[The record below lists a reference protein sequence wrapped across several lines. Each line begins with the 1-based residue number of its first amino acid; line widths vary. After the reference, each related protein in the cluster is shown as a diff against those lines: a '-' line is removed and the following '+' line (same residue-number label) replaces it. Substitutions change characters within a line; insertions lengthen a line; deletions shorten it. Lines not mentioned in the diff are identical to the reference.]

1 MWHRLISALAIVI
14 ILLFVWQEVKQGR
27 AGIVPAGVVK
37 ITSNTDAQ
45 VYVDNQSKGTIRA
58 SQPRVL
64 SDLKPGRHIIGLSA
78 LGFKSK
84 NIAVMVQNGQQL
96 EQAFNLETEAA
107 VTPSIN
113 TVGFKDL
120 AQSLESAEDG
130 AVLFLAAGEYQLSS
144 NLEVQK
150 SISLIGA
157 GLSQT
162 RITSS
167 LAGVMMRFSGSELH
181 LKGISFVHTGKQK
194 SDVVSIEDAKIKIED
209 CRFSGG
215 YSTDKPR
222 KDGDGLWLHGH
233 SSGSIV
239 RSHFE
244 NNSMNGL
251 EIQDSSNIRLEHNEL
266 TRNDIVGLS
275 IWNTAKVEAF
285 DNTMF
290 LNKKKGVQVSDQA
303 WVRLVRNKITFNTD
317 SGISF
322 FGSSS
327 GTVENNTLI
336 ANQYGLEI
344 MGQSTVSVSK
354 NLITKHQEAIYTGKN
369 AHPTIGQNTFL
380 KNDKNLTYE
389 K

>member
-1 MWHRLISALAIVI
+1 MWRKLIPTLVIALVVY
-14 ILLFVWQEVKQGR
+14 FVWQEATQGR
-27 AGIVPAGVVK
+27 MGLVSPGVVT

-45 VYVDNQSKGTIRA
+45 LYIDGTLSGTIRA
-58 SQPRVL
+58 SQMRVL
-64 SDLKPGRHIIGLSA
+64 NDLKPGRHIIGLSA

-84 NIAVMVQNGQQL
+84 NVGVMVENGQQL
-96 EQAFNLETEAA
+96 ERTFNLETEPGVAPTTKTVA
-107 VTPSIN
+107 FNDLEQSIDN
-113 TVGFKDL
+113 AK
-120 AQSLESAEDG
+120 DG
-130 AVLFLAAGEYQLSS
+130 AVLFLAAGDYGLLS
-144 NLEVQK
+144 NVKVQK

-157 GLSQT
+157 GLSLT

-167 LAGVMMRFSGSELH
+167 LAGIMMRFNGSDLH
-181 LKGISFVHTGKQK
+181 LKGISFVHLGKQK
-194 SDVVSIEDAKIKIED
+194 SDVVSIEDAKINIED
-209 CRFSGG
+209 CRFTGG

-251 EIQDSSNIRLEHNEL
+251 EVQDSSNVKLEHNEF

-275 IWNTAKVEAF
+275 IWNTSKVQAF
-285 DNTMF
+285 DNTML
-290 LNKKKGVQVSDQA
+290 LNKKKGIQVSDQA
-303 WVRLVRNKITFNTD
+303 SVRLSRNKISFNTD

-336 ANQYGLEI
+336 ANQYGMEI
-344 MGQSTVSVSK
+344 MGESTVSVSK
-354 NLITKHQEAIYTGKN
+354 NLIIKHQEAIYTGKR
-369 AHPTIGQNTFL
+369 ATPKIGQNTFL

>member
-1 MWHRLISALAIVI
+1 MWHRLISALAIVV

-45 VYVDNQSKGTIRA
+45 IFVDNESKGTIRA
-58 SQPRVL
+58 SQTRVL
-64 SDLKPGRHIIGLSA
+64 GDLKPGRHIIGLSA

-84 NIAVMVQNGQQL
+84 NVAVTLQNGQQL
-96 EQAFNLETEAA
+96 EQAFNLLPEATA
-107 VTPSIN
+107 TPTTK

-120 AQSLESAEDG
+120 AQSIENAEDG
-130 AVLFLAAGEYQLSS
+130 AVLFLAAGDYELSS
-144 NLEVQK
+144 NLKVQK
-150 SISLIGA
+150 AISLIGA
-157 GLSQT
+157 GLSLT

-167 LAGVMMRFSGSELH
+167 VAGVMMRFSDGELH
-181 LKGISFVHTGKQK
+181 LKGISFVHLGKQK
-194 SDVVSIEDAKIKIED
+194 SDVVSIEDAKINIED
-209 CRFSGG
+209 CRFAGG

-251 EIQDSSNIRLEHNEL
+251 EIQDSTNVKLEYNEFM
-266 TRNDIVGLS
+266 RNDIVGLS
-275 IWNTAKVEAF
+275 IWNTAKVQAF
-285 DNTMF
+285 DNTML
-290 LNKKKGVQVSDQA
+290 LNKKKGIQVSDQA
-303 WVRLVRNKITFNTD
+303 SVTLARNKISFNTD

-322 FGSSS
+322 FGSTS

-336 ANQYGLEI
+336 ANQYGMEI
-344 MGQSTVSVSK
+344 MGESTVSVSK
-354 NLITKHQEAIYTGKN
+354 NLITKHQEAIYTGKK
-369 AHPTIGQNTFL
+369 AHPKIGQNTYL

>member
-37 ITSNTDAQ
+37 ISSNTDAQ

-58 SQPRVL
+58 NQPRVL
-64 SDLKPGRHIIGLSA
+64 SDLKPGRHIIGLTA

-84 NIAVMVQNGQQL
+84 NVVLTVQNGQQL
-96 EQAFNLETEAA
+96 EQTFNLVPEAIA
-107 VTPSIN
+107 TPN
-113 TVGFKDL
+113 TKTVGFRDL
-120 AQSLESAEDG
+120 AQSIENAEDG

-144 NLEVQK
+144 NLKVEK

-157 GLSQT
+157 GYSQT

-167 LAGVMMRFSGSELH
+167 LSGIMLRFNGGELH
-181 LKGISFVHTGKQK
+181 LKGIGFVHTGKQK
-194 SDVVSIEDAKIKIED
+194 SDVLSIEDAKINIED

-244 NNSMNGL
+244 NNAMNGL
-251 EIQDSSNIRLEHNEL
+251 EIQDGSNIRLERNDFM
-266 TRNDIVGLS
+266 RNDIVGLS

-285 DNTMF
+285 DNTML
-290 LNKKKGVQVSDQA
+290 LNKKKGIQVSDQA
-303 WVRLVRNKITFNTD
+303 SVTLARNKITFNTD

-322 FGSSS
+322 FGTTS

-336 ANQYGLEI
+336 ANRYGLEI
-344 MGQSTVSVSK
+344 MGESTVSVSK
-354 NLITKHQEAIYTGKN
+354 NVITKHQEAIYTGKK
-369 AHPTIGQNTFL
+369 AHPKIGQNTFL

>member
-1 MWHRLISALAIVI
+1 MWHRLISALAIIV

-27 AGIVPAGVVK
+27 AGIVPLGMVK

-58 SQPRVL
+58 SQTRVL
-64 SDLKPGRHIIGLSA
+64 NDLKPGRHIIGLSA
-78 LGFKSK
+78 MGFKSK
-84 NIAVMVQNGQQL
+84 NIVLTLQNGQQL
-96 EQAFNLETEAA
+96 EQTFNLEAEAIA
-107 VTPSIN
+107 APTTK
-113 TVGFKDL
+113 TVDFKEL
-120 AQSLESAEDG
+120 AQSIDDAEDG

-144 NLEVQK
+144 NLKVQK

-157 GLSQT
+157 GFSQT

-167 LAGVMMRFSGSELH
+167 VSGIMMRFSGSDLH
-181 LKGISFVHTGKQK
+181 LKGISFVHLGKQK

-209 CRFSGG
+209 CRFAGG

-222 KDGDGLWLHGH
+222 KDGDGMWLRGH

-244 NNSMNGL
+244 NNAMNGL
-251 EIQDSSNIRLEHNEL
+251 EVQDSSNIRLEHNEFMQ
-266 TRNDIVGLS
+266 NDIVGLS
-275 IWNTAKVEAF
+275 IWNTAKVQAF
-285 DNTMF
+285 DNTML

-303 WVRLVRNKITFNTD
+303 SVTLARNKISFNTD

-322 FGSSS
+322 FGSTT

-344 MGQSTVSVSK
+344 MGESTVSVSK
-354 NLITKHQEAIYTGKN
+354 NLITKHQEAIYTGKK
-369 AHPTIGQNTFL
+369 AHPKIGQNTYL